1 MAHYP
6 EAFKNRY
13 GNKVAQDI
21 FKYPYN
27 HSRIFQFFWL
37 ARTLSWMFFSYYSP
51 EFIRKRFYKN
61 KLGYFYWAD
70 LIVSVG
76 AERINDKYLY
86 GVLFSEY
93 TYAIIKKINKKLVIF
108 PSTFGPFL
116 YGWTT
121 KLFQHVFP
129 KIDLVYARDQESYDI
144 CKKLLKT
151 DKNIVKTSDVAIFQS
166 WENKKNEFKKKY
178 NKPIIGISVMKWIY
192 VANIEDT
199 AYSNYTS
206 YVEEMVLLI
215 DRILSNYNV
224 HIILFPTNFPVHGAQ
239 GDDVKV
245 CDEIYQKCNRPK
257 DVSYLKN
264 LVSPREFKSMLS
276 ASDINIITRM
286 HACILSTSAYV
297 PTIGIAYLFKVKEY
311 MNDIGLGDF
320 CVDIEYFEHKKVF
333 MMFEEMWNRKQE
345 ICDNLQNIIENK
357 KVQLLE
363 SLNEI
368 DSIILNENPSYK

>member
-37 ARTLSWMFFSYYSP
+37 VRTLSWMFFSYYSP

-93 TYAIIKKINKKLVIF
+93 TYAIIKINKKLVIF
-108 PSTFGPFL
+108 PSTFDLL

-121 KLFQHVFP
+121 NYSNMFS

-239 GDDVKV
+239 GDV
-245 CDEIYQKCNRPK
+245 
-257 DVSYLKN
+257 
-264 LVSPREFKSMLS
+264 
-276 ASDINIITRM
+276 
-286 HACILSTSAYV
+286 
-297 PTIGIAYLFKVKEY
+297 
-311 MNDIGLGDF
+311 
-320 CVDIEYFEHKKVF
+320 
-333 MMFEEMWNRKQE
+333 
-345 ICDNLQNIIENK
+345 
-357 KVQLLE
+357 
-363 SLNEI
+363 
-368 DSIILNENPSYK
+368 